1 MNSELLEKQSLELKA
16 AAKDFERLVEQQI
29 ALFTH
34 EKEEHE
40 KTIEKLN
47 SMIYLLNR

>member
-1 MNSELLEKQSLELKA
+1 MNTEQLEKQSQELKA
-16 AAKDFERLVEQQI
+16 AAKYLERLVEQQI